1 MKKIGFLI
9 NPIAGLG
16 GSVGLRGTDNKA
28 NLALELGAIPRAQ
41 ERAKEAL
48 KQLCKDN
55 SNFHFF
61 TCSGNMG
68 ENVLRSLSI
77 PFDVIYYKESKKTS
91 KSDTFKA
98 INLMIKE
105 NVDLIMF
112 AGGDGTARD
121 VFSIINLTIPVIG
134 IPAGVK
140 IHSPIY
146 SKNPIKAGKLLNL
159 FISNKISIFKE
170 MEVIDI
176 DENSYLED
184 RVITS
189 LFGYL
194 KVPFIK
200 NYNQNRKVPSPVS
213 EKSAH
218 KLIAYDVIDS
228 FEKDVYY
235 IIGPGTTTRAVL
247 EELNLQYTLL
257 GVDIVQNKKL
267 IKKDATEN
275 DIINIINSS
284 KAKLVITPTGN
295 QGYLFGRGNQQ
306 ISPMVIRKIGKNNII
321 VLATKDKLSQ
331 LSGQPLWI
339 DTYDSKLN
347 NELSGYIRVTV
358 GYKEI
363 AIYQIKG

>member
-16 GSVGLRGTDNKA
+16 GTVGLKGTDNKA

-48 KQLCKDN
+48 KQICKDN
-55 SNFHFF
+55 TSFRFF
-61 TCSGNMG
+61 TCSDYMG

-77 PFDVIYYKESKKTS
+77 PFDVIYNKENEKSTKT
-91 KSDTFKA
+91 DTINA
-98 INLMIKE
+98 LNLMIKE
-105 NVDLIMF
+105 NIDLIIF

-121 VFSIINLTIPVIG
+121 VYCVINLTIPVIG

-146 SKNPIKAGKLLNL
+146 SKNPTKAGELLNS
-159 FISNKISIFKE
+159 FILNKISIFKE
-170 MEVIDI
+170 MEVVDI
-176 DENSYLED
+176 DEKSYLED
-184 RVITS
+184 RVTTS
-189 LFGYL
+189 LYGYL
-194 KVPFIK
+194 KIPFIK

-213 EKSAH
+213 EKSAQ

-228 FEKDVYY
+228 FEKDIYY

-257 GVDIVQNKKL
+257 GIDIVKNKIL
-267 IKKDATEN
+267 IKKDATES
-275 DIINIINSS
+275 DILNIINSS
-284 KAKLVITPTGN
+284 KAKLVLTPTGN

-306 ISPMVIRKIGKNNII
+306 ISPKVIRKIGKNNII

-331 LSGQPLWI
+331 LSGQPLWV

-347 NELSGYIRVTV
+347 NELSGYIRITV
-358 GYKEI
+358 GYKET